1 MIIDVHAHVLAAPQ
15 LYAWKA
21 TLLGARGAHGFV
33 RPNLPAELV
42 RDHPETKKNL
52 AIMETFGTDLQL
64 ISPRPFMAMH
74 GEKPVRMVQHWTMAV
89 NDYIAELAGAYPTRF
104 AGVCG
109 LPQVGGEP
117 VTVALAELER
127 CITELG
133 FVGMAVND
141 YIAELAGAY
150 PTRFAGVCGLPQVGG
165 EPVTV
170 ALAELERC
178 ITELGF
184 VGTLLDTDPGE
195 GDNSTPT
202 LDDEYWYPLYEK
214 LCALDV
220 PALIHSTG
228 CKWGRETYSMHFISE
243 ESLAV
248 LSLANSRVFLDF
260 PTLKIIVAHGG
271 GSIPYQVGRWRAER
285 LHPQMNKEVPLKES
299 FDDSLRRLYFDTVLH
314 NRNSLE
320 MLIKLVGSD
329 RVMFGTENPG
339 SGSAIDPETGRQFD
353 DIKPLIEEIPGL
365 TAADRH
371 AIFEGN
377 ARRVFSRLKLPAAQE
392 AE

>member
-15 LYAWKA
+15 LYAWQA
-21 TLLGARGAHGFV
+21 SLLGARGAHGFV

-52 AIMETFGTDLQL
+52 AIMDRFGTDLQL

-74 GEKPVRMVQHWTMAV
+74 GEKPVRMVQHWTMGV
-89 NDYIAELAGAYPTRF
+89 NDYIAEL
-104 AGVCG
+104 V
-109 LPQVGGEP
+109 
-117 VTVALAELER
+117 
-127 CITELG
+127 
-133 FVGMAVND
+133 
-141 YIAELAGAY
+141 GAY

-202 LDDEYWYPLYEK
+202 LDNEYWYPLYEK

-260 PTLKIIVAHGG
+260 PTLKIIIAHGG

-285 LHPQMNKEVPLKES
+285 LHPQMNKDVPLKES
-299 FDDSLRRLYFDTVLH
+299 FDDSLRRLYFDTVVH

-339 SGSAIDPETGRQFD
+339 SGSAIDPGTGRQFD

-365 TAADRH
+365 TAADHH

-377 ARRVFSRLKLPAAQE
+377 ARRVFGRLKLPAAQA